1 MNEKKLI
8 PVIMAG
14 GSGSRLWPLSRTHY
28 PKQFISLV
36 NDDSMLQNTITRLD
50 SLSKSEPI
58 IICNNEHRF
67 MVAEQL
73 RNIGV
78 NNASI
83 ILEPVG
89 RNTAPAIALA
99 AFKAISDGNDPLLLV
114 LAADHVITKESAF
127 IESVN
132 KAKDA
137 ANDGMLVTFGIVPS
151 HPETG
156 YGYIK
161 QGKHLGNSL
170 FQVEAFVEKPDL
182 ETAESYFSSK
192 LYSWNS
198 GMFLFKA
205 STYLSELKKY
215 NPEIYDICKLAIA
228 STYSDLDFIR
238 ISKDIFDKCPDDS
251 IDYAVMEKTDK
262 AIIVPMD
269 AGWSDVGSWSALWGI
284 HNKDEA
290 GNACRGDVL
299 LDSTTN
305 SYIYAQNKLVT
316 TVGVSDLVIVETKDA
331 ILVAHKDKVQNVK
344 NIVNRLKDMGR
355 NEYQHHL
362 DIYRPW
368 GKHEQIAEGDRYHVK
383 KITVRPGEKTA
394 TQIHYH
400 RAEHWIVVSGTAK
413 VLNGDETYLV
423 SENQSTYIPIGS
435 PHSFENP
442 GRVDLELV
450 EVRTGNYLSEDDI
463 VRIGTDGEGY

>member
-1 MNEKKLI
+1 MNIL

-28 PKQFISLV
+28 PKQFIPLV
-36 NDDSMLQNTITRLD
+36 NDQSLLQNTLTRLS
-50 SLSKSEPI
+50 SLSISEPI
-58 IICNNEHRF
+58 VICNNEHRF

-73 RNIGV
+73 RNIDFD
-78 NNASI
+78 NASI

-99 AFKAISDGNDPLLLV
+99 AFNALKDGVDPILLV
-114 LAADHVITKESAF
+114 LAADHVITNEQSF
-127 IESVN
+127 IESIS
-132 KAKDA
+132 KAKEA
-137 ANDGMLVTFGIVPS
+137 AHDGMLVTFGIVPT

-161 QGKHLGNSL
+161 QGKQLENSL
-170 FQVEAFVEKPDL
+170 YQVEAFVEKPDF

-192 LYSWNS
+192 SYCWNS

-205 STYLSELKKY
+205 SAYLNELKKF
-215 NPEIYDICKLAIA
+215 NSEIYDICQSAIA

-238 ISKDIFDKCPDDS
+238 IRKDIFENCPDDS
-251 IDYAVMEKTDK
+251 IDYAVMEHTDK
-262 AIIVPMD
+262 AIVVPMD
-269 AGWSDVGSWSALWGI
+269 AGWSDVGSWSALWDVQ
-284 HNKDEA
+284 NKDDS
-290 GNACRGDVL
+290 GNACRGDVI

-305 SYIYAQNKLVT
+305 SYIYAQNKLVS

-331 ILVAHKDKVQNVK
+331 VLVAHKNKVQNVK
-344 NIVNRLKDMGR
+344 NIVNQLKELGR
-355 NEYQHHL
+355 NEYQQHL

-368 GKHEQIAEGDRYHVK
+368 GKHEQIAEGERYHVK
-383 KITVRPGEKTA
+383 KVTVRPGEKTA

-413 VLNGDETYLV
+413 VLNGDEEYLV

-442 GRVDLELV
+442 GKFNLELV

-463 VRIGTDGEGY
+463 VRIGNEGEGY

>member
-1 MNEKKLI
+1 
-8 PVIMAG
+8 MAG

>member
-1 MNEKKLI
+1 MNNI
-8 PVIMAG
+8 ITPVIMAG

-28 PKQFISLV
+28 PKQFIPLV
-36 NDDSMLQNTITRLD
+36 NEDSMLQNTITRLY

-58 IICNNEHRF
+58 IICNDEHRF

-73 RNIGV
+73 RNIGI

-99 AFKAISDGNDPLLLV
+99 AFNAISDGNDPLLLV

-137 ANDGMLVTFGIVPS
+137 ANDGMLVTFGIVPT

-161 QGKHLGNSL
+161 QGKHLGGSL

-182 ETAESYFSSK
+182 ETAESYFSTK

-205 STYLSELKKY
+205 STYLNELKKH
-215 NPEIYDICKLAIA
+215 NHEIYDICKLAIA

-238 ISKDIFDKCPDDS
+238 ISEEIFNKCPDDS

-262 AIIVPMD
+262 AIVVPMD
-269 AGWSDVGSWSALWGI
+269 AGWSDVGSWSALWDV
-284 HNKDEA
+284 HNKDEG

-316 TVGVSDLVIVETKDA
+316 TVGISDLVIVETKDA

-344 NIVNRLKDMGR
+344 NIVNRLKDIGR

-368 GKHEQIAEGDRYHVK
+368 GKHEQIAEGERYHVK

>member
-1 MNEKKLI
+1 MI

>member
-1 MNEKKLI
+1 MII

-28 PKQFISLV
+28 PKQFIPLV
-36 NDDSMLQNTITRLD
+36 NNDSMLQNTISRLD

-58 IICNNEHRF
+58 IICNDEHRF

-73 RNIGV
+73 RNIGI

-83 ILEPVG
+83 ILEPIG

-114 LAADHVITKESAF
+114 LAADHVIAKESAF

-137 ANDGMLVTFGIVPS
+137 ANDGMLVTFGIVPT

-182 ETAESYFSSK
+182 ETAESYFSTN

-215 NPEIYDICKLAIA
+215 NSEIYDICKLAIA

-238 ISKDIFDKCPDDS
+238 ISEEIFNKCPDDS

-262 AIIVPMD
+262 AVVIPMD
-269 AGWSDVGSWSALWGI
+269 AGWSDVGSWSALWDV
-284 HNKDEA
+284 HNKDEG

-344 NIVNRLKDMGR
+344 NIVNRLKDIGR